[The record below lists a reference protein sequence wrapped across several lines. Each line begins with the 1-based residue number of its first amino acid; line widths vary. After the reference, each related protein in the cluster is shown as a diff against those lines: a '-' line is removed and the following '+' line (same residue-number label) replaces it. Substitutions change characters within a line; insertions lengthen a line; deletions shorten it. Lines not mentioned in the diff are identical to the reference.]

1 MNTKTTG
8 ISEKGNQLVQAISF
22 LLVAGFLAT
31 TLTSYFVSRSAVR
44 AGIQKNELPLTS
56 DNIYTEIQRDLIKPV
71 FISALMST
79 NTFLRDWVIDGEK
92 DQSKISNYLNDIKIK
107 YNTVTS
113 FFVSDKTRNYYHG
126 DGKLKTVSE
135 NEPRDAWY
143 FRVRNMPEPYEINV
157 DPDMANKDTITIFIN
172 YRVRDY
178 NGDFIGVIG
187 VGLTLDFVKHLMEN
201 YNVKYGRNV
210 YFIDRDGD
218 VKFIG
223 TTLRSLGDNVFR
235 NKQAPDFKEEFEKAV
250 ETESGFYSYRKNG
263 QLIHVNVRYI
273 SEFKLYLIVEQPEG
287 AKLRDI
293 FSTLLLN
300 LILCSVVTVVILVL
314 MTRTIRKYQQKI
326 KTLEGIIPICMHCK
340 EIRDEQGVWHSLE
353 HYISE
358 RSDARF
364 SHGICPKCIKKYY
377 P

>member
-1 MNTKTTG
+1 MKLKSTG
-8 ISEKGNQLVQAISF
+8 TSEKRNQLVQAISF

-31 TLTSYFVSRSAVR
+31 TLTSYFVSRAAVR

-92 DQSKISNYLNDIKIK
+92 DQSKIANYLNDIKVK

-143 FRVRNMPEPYEINV
+143 FRVRNMSEPYEINV

-172 YRVRDY
+172 YRVKDY

-187 VGLTLDFVKHLMEN
+187 VGLTLDFVKNLMEN

-210 YFIDRDGD
+210 YFIGMDGD

-235 NKQAPDFKEEFEKAV
+235 NKQAPGFKEEFEKAV
-250 ETESGFYSYRKNG
+250 DTESGFFSYRKNG
-263 QLIHVNVRYI
+263 QLIHANVRYI

-287 AKLRDI
+287 EKLRDI

-300 LILCSVVTVVILVL
+300 LALCSVVTVVILVL

-340 EIRDEQGVWHSLE
+340 VIRDEQGVWHSLE